1 MKKSRR
7 FVVITLSVLAL
18 VFLGVYAYGS
28 WFFASVLVA
37 RPAQT
42 LAESAASVNKT
53 PADVG
58 LPAPLDVTIANGE
71 VTLAGWYFANELD
84 GACGVVLLHGYT
96 STRYG
101 TLNYAPLF
109 WQRGC
114 DLLLYDA
121 RGHGE
126 SNGRYHTYGYYE
138 KEDARAAALWLA
150 AQTGLPLAKIGL
162 LGISY
167 GAATCLQAAPLLPE
181 IAFIIADSPY
191 QDLET
196 IIRHQAVQQ
205 YGPAVQIMIPGAW
218 LVAELRA
225 DFAVADVSPRHSI
238 AQAQMPILL
247 IHSLQDTYTPPASS
261 KAIYASSNPTH
272 TTLHLTDWGSSH
284 GQDITNNYP
293 GFAQLVD
300 TFLQAYVPEFGI
312 SD

>member
-1 MKKSRR
+1 MKKSRK
-7 FVVITLSVLAL
+7 FLTLTMSVLAL
-18 VFLGVYAYGS
+18 LILSAYAYGS
-28 WFFASVLVA
+28 WFFATVLIA

-42 LAESAASVNKT
+42 LSESAAMTNKT
-53 PADVG
+53 PTDLG
-58 LPAPLDVTIANGE
+58 LPNPLDVTISSGD

-138 KEDARAAALWLA
+138 KEDARAAAHWLA
-150 AQTGLPLAKIGL
+150 AQTGLPLEKLGL

-167 GAATCLQAAPLLPE
+167 GAATSLQAAPLLPE
-181 IAFIIADSPY
+181 AAFIIADSPY

-205 YGPAVQIMIPGAW
+205 YGPAVRAMIPGAW

-225 DFAVADVSPRHSI
+225 DFDVEAVSAMQGV
-238 AQAQMPILL
+238 AEAQMPVLL
-247 IHSLQDTYTPPASS
+247 IHSLQDTYTPPDHS
-261 KAIYASSNPTH
+261 KAIYASSNPTR

-284 GQDITNNYP
+284 GQDITNNYA

-300 TFLQAYVPEFGI
+300 TFLQIHVPDFGI